1 LLATDPDHPGQEA
14 IMPARSAVL
23 SVSPDRVD
31 AVTRVMQDEL
41 IPRYQDQDGYEG
53 FVLLAN
59 REAGRVLGVSFWET
73 ESDLLASDNLGA
85 EARARLSEVGGSDE
99 TPVRETWEVVVDDEP

>member
-1 LLATDPDHPGQEA
+1 
-14 IMPARSAVL
+14 MPARSAVL
-23 SVSPDRVD
+23 QVSPDRVD
-31 AVTRVMQDEL
+31 AVTRAMQEEL

-59 REAGRVLGVSFWET
+59 RETGKVLGVSFWES
-73 ESDLLASDNLGA
+73 ESDLEASDDLGA
-85 EARARLSEVGGSDE
+85 DARQRLAEVGGEAD